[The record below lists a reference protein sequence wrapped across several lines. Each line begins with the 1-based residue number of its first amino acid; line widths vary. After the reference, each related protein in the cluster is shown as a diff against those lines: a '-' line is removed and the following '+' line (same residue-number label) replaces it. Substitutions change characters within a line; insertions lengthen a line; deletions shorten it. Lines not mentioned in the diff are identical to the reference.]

1 MKVYLP
7 LQCDEKTVM
16 VTEVW
21 AVPFNCRG
29 LPATFRINPVGM
41 INVATLD
48 VCCFIYQ
55 QFEAHVGQECC
66 QSILRFPHV
75 ADVEISSDQCWLV
88 HFNEVQKMVN
98 QVLHSAI
105 TRSVDV
111 EELNFIE
118 LISIFVQKGSLTYL
132 QLMFTYYCKNLKI
145 GLSIS
150 VRANSFASSNL
161 DE

>member
-1 MKVYLP
+1 MKKYLP

-16 VTEVW
+16 VTEVR

-41 INVATLD
+41 VDVATLD
-48 VCCFIYQ
+48 VCCFINQ

-75 ADVEISSDQCWLV
+75 ADVEISGDQCWLV
-88 HFNEVQKMVN
+88 HFNVVQKMIN

-105 TRSVDV
+105 SGSVDV
-111 EELNFIE
+111 EELNFIRF
-118 LISIFVQKGSLTYL
+118 ITNFMQKGGLTHL
-132 QLMFTYYCKNLKI
+132 KLRFTYYCVNLMMDLFTRV
-145 GLSIS
+145 G
-150 VRANSFASSNL
+150 ANSFASSNL